1 MGIYQ
6 KFLKNMKKFYNEG
19 FTLVEIIIAV
29 GMMSTFSSLLIPS
42 FLNWV
47 RTEKVNA
54 YTRELREYFRVVRLD
69 ARRWGYSCNINTN
82 LIDHNAV
89 PREQKYQGFTVSCD
103 NDSNS
108 INSLAPSVN
117 NSIFQVINK
126 NFKITP
132 NGRISS
138 DESIVIVIG
147 SQYFL
152 SGAKLLNCLIIK
164 TPTGHI
170 TKGKFVQSDWIT
182 DTMKVSE
189 VDQNTNLKPDKCI
202 SS

>member
-1 MGIYQ
+1 MRIYL
-6 KFLKNMKKFYNEG
+6 KFLKNMKKIYNEG

-29 GMMSTFSSLLIPS
+29 GMISTFSSLMVPS

-47 RTEKVNA
+47 RIEKVNA

-69 ARRWGYSCNINTN
+69 ARRWGSSCIININ

-182 DTMKVSE
+182 NTMKVSE
-189 VDQNTNLKPDKCI
+189 VDQNNNLKPDKCI